1 MAISVGKLTLIASLT
16 SIFSN
21 SDINSTPATK
31 AEQMA
36 DAIDAYLRSAT
47 IQIDI
52 GGLTI
57 PATPF
62 TNVTPIPSSI
72 S

>member
-1 MAISVGKLTLIASLT
+1 MSLTAGKTTLIATLT
-16 SIFSN
+16 SIFSSN
-21 SDINSTPATK
+21 DINTTPATK

-36 DAIDAYLRSAT
+36 DAIDAYVRTAT

-52 GGLTI
+52 GSLVI

>member
-1 MAISVGKLTLIASLT
+1 MSLSIGKAALIATLT
-16 SIFSN
+16 SIFSDN
-21 SDINSTPATK
+21 DIDSTPAGK

-36 DAIDAYLRSAT
+36 DAIDAYVRTAT

-52 GGLTI
+52 GGLSI

-62 TNVTPIPSSI
+62 TNVTPVPSSI